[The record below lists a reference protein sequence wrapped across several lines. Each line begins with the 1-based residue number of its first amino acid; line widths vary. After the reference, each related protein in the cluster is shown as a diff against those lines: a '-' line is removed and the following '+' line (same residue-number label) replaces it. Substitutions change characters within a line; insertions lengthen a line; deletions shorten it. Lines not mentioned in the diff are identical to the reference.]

1 MRNKILL
8 ILLVVSL
15 QGITLA
21 TGGSTYTRLGLG
33 EFNYSFSAR
42 RFGLGELGYA
52 LSDRDFLS
60 YTNPASWNQ
69 IGLTRFET
77 GIMINASNQS
87 SSSKSVFNSN
97 SNYTGLMVGFPISR
111 ENGISFAAGIVPY
124 TNVGYEVIST
134 EKDNLVDDYTTTYT
148 GSGGIF
154 KFFVGTS
161 YRLPFGFSLGASFDY
176 YNGKINNETSV
187 AFNDTSAFRDA
198 TFLREFSYHG
208 IGATFGLISSDL
220 SKLFGESDFKDFRIG
235 LSFSPQI
242 SMSSDSTNTFTSLI
256 GDYEFNSGVL
266 KSKLPYRLGIGAS
279 FKLTD
284 NYLFVLDYMTQ
295 PMSKFSWGNQATSPM
310 QDINKYSFGVEYRPS
325 YDAVGFWKQISLRGG
340 VGYEQT
346 PYIFNGTSINQ
357 LSVYAGFSMPIG
369 YENTL
374 DFGFQY
380 GRRGTTDNN
389 LIQENIYK
397 VFISLSFGELWF
409 IQTER

>member
-1 MRNKILL
+1 M
-8 ILLVVSL
+8 
-15 QGITLA
+15 
-21 TGGSTYTRLGLG
+21 
-33 EFNYSFSAR
+33 
-42 RFGLGELGYA
+42 
-52 LSDRDFLS
+52 SDRDFLS

-77 GIMINASNQS
+77 GIMINASEQS

-124 TNVGYEVIST
+124 TNVGYEVIAT
-134 EKDNLVDDYTTTYT
+134 EKDNLVDDHTTTYT

-176 YNGKINNETSV
+176 YNGKINNKTSV

-208 IGATFGLISSDL
+208 IGGTFGLISSDL

-242 SMSSDSTNTFTSLI
+242 NMSSDSTNTFTSLI

-295 PMSKFSWGNQATSPM
+295 PMSKFAWGDQTTSPM

-325 YDAVGFWKQISLRGG
+325 YDAVGFWKRVSLRGG

-346 PYIFNGTSINQ
+346 PYIFNGTSIKQ
-357 LSVYAGFSMPIG
+357 LSVYAGLSMPIG
-369 YENTL
+369 YENTIDL
-374 DFGFQY
+374 GFQY

-397 VFISLSFGELWF
+397 VFITLSFGELWF